1 MNKKFK
7 FLLNVVSVLGII
19 SFFVI
24 MVIVIK
30 TFGSCSTF
38 WFIPLMVI
46 QALGLLALYTKAK
59 IKKIS
64 EKS

>member
-30 TFGSCSTF
+30 AFGSWSTF

-46 QALGLLALYTKAK
+46 QALGLLALYTMEKYER
-59 IKKIS
+59 IKR
-64 EKS
+64 KS